1 MLSNQQL
8 NSAGAVAWQII
19 PQVSSGAN
27 EQDVTGKWLKRGL
40 WVTWWKSS
48 LPVLCCRWKPR
59 PSGRLQVT
67 QDRAR
72 DSHKALMLEAS
83 ACSCPLSPVCA
94 QRQTRGQS
102 QLHKLQRGHKAAV
115 GAGDSSWDGD
125 VDPHRRL
132 SHPLVVLA
140 QSSSQGLFCHW
151 RVIVKQRFGFCSSA
165 LPLLGNLSQCSWIT
179 PGGAECSLLFPWGR
193 AHFLK
198 ELWLSYDREGTWRL
212 SYS

>member
-94 QRQTRGQS
+94 QTDRHGVSHSSTSFREATK
-102 QLHKLQRGHKAAV
+102 QLWEQETAA
-115 GAGDSSWDGD
+115 GTEMWILTEG
-125 VDPHRRL
+125 
-132 SHPLVVLA
+132 
-140 QSSSQGLFCHW
+140 
-151 RVIVKQRFGFCSSA
+151 SA
-165 LPLLGNLSQCSWIT
+165 I
-179 PGGAECSLLFPWGR
+179 
-193 AHFLK
+193 
-198 ELWLSYDREGTWRL
+198 LWLSWPKAAAKG
-212 SYS
+212 SSAIGGS